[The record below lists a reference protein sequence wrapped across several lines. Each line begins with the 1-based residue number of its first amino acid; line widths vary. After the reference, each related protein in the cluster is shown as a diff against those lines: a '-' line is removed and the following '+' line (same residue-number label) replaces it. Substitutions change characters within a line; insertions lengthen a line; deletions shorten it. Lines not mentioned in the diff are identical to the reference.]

1 MMKQVTAVVMLL
13 IGFTSAHA
21 QQYRMNYDESTIP
34 ELYFTTK
41 VFLEEK
47 HGSEY
52 EPVRGKYRFSTP
64 DVSTRGN
71 QITYTPE
78 ELQRL
83 GGKVNFRVEVRGEE
97 LNLPLT
103 LPVLTDIRF
112 NLYTDSIKPVLNYFV
127 SVEGIYSS
135 GRIFPLTAEQI
146 TLTSDQGTM
155 NGMEWLLP
163 KERPFEK
170 VTFTAT
176 SRSNSAI
183 RKSVTLYLNKY
194 KDPRDAEGYEE
205 RKAPDDLPV
214 RRRR

>member
-1 MMKQVTAVVMLL
+1 MKHALSFVLLL
-13 IGFTSAHA
+13 IGFLPAHA

-34 ELYFTTK
+34 ELYSTTE

-47 HGSEY
+47 HGNEY
-52 EPVRGKYRFSTP
+52 EPFRGKYRFSTP
-64 DVSTRGN
+64 DVSMRGN
-71 QITYTPE
+71 QITYTPQ

-83 GGKVNFRVEVRGEE
+83 GGKVNFRVEVKGDE

-127 SVEGIYSS
+127 NVEGVYSS
-135 GRIFPLTAEQI
+135 GRIFPLTPDHI

-155 NGMEWLLP
+155 NGMEWMLP

-176 SRSNSAI
+176 SRSNPNI

-205 RKAPDDLPV
+205 ISGQKERPG
-214 RRRR
+214 RSR

>member
-1 MMKQVTAVVMLL
+1 MMKQVTAMVLLL
-13 IGFTSAHA
+13 IGYASADA

-34 ELYFTTK
+34 ELYYTTE

-52 EPVRGKYRFSTP
+52 EPYRGKYRFSTP
-64 DVSTRGN
+64 DVTMRGN
-71 QITYTPE
+71 KITYTPQ

-83 GGKVNFRVEVRGEE
+83 GGKVNFRVEVKGDALR
-97 LNLPLT
+97 LPLT
-103 LPVLTDIRF
+103 LPALTDIRF

-127 SVEGIYSS
+127 NVEGVYSS
-135 GRIFPLTAEQI
+135 GRIFPLTPDHI
-146 TLTSDQGTM
+146 TLTSDEGSM
-155 NGMEWLLP
+155 NGLEWILP

-176 SRSNSAI
+176 SRSNPNI

-205 RKAPDDLPV
+205 RRDPDELPV